1 MSQDNNKEHTDR
13 LSELLE
19 ALKQGSLDDIRRLLA
34 DLHPADI
41 AHLLEGT
48 PLDQRLIAWELV
60 QAPIQGEILLE
71 VSEGVRDDLIEAMD
85 SRAVVDA
92 VRHLDTDEIADLLP
106 DLPDEVVAEILFT
119 LDREDRQRLDTVLS
133 YPEDTAGGLMNLDM
147 VTVRDSVSLEVVL
160 RYLRRRGDL
169 PESTNKLFVVD
180 WNNRLVGSLQLTT
193 LLGSDLKKRVHDV
206 MTQDV
211 VSFQSMTPDRDV
223 AAAFERY
230 NLITAPVVDTEN
242 RILGRI
248 TVDDV
253 VDVIREQADQAVLAR
268 AGLSVEND
276 IFASVSESTKNRALW
291 LGVNLITAFIA
302 SWVIGH
308 FETTLSKM
316 VALAVLM
323 PIVASMGGNAG
334 TQTLTLIIRGLALGT
349 ITGANAHKVI
359 KKELMVGGLNGII
372 WALVVALVAT
382 LWFDDILLGV
392 IIGVA
397 MIFNMITAALAG
409 VLLPIMLNR
418 LGIDPAL
425 AGTVALTTITDVIGF
440 LSFLGLAALF
450 LV

>member
-1 MSQDNNKEHTDR
+1 MSQDNNKDHADP

-19 ALKQGSLDDIRRLLA
+19 ALQQGSLDDIRRLLA
-34 DLHPADI
+34 NLHPADI

-48 PLDQRLIAWELV
+48 PLDQRLVAWELV

-85 SRAVVDA
+85 SHAVVDA
-92 VRHLDTDEIADLLP
+92 VRHLDTDDIADLLP

-119 LDREDRQRLDTVLS
+119 LDREDRQRLDAVLS
-133 YPEDTAGGLMNLDM
+133 YPQDTAGGLMNLDM

-160 RYLRRRGDL
+160 RYLRRRGNL

-193 LLGSDLKKRVHDV
+193 LLGSDVKKRVHEV
-206 MTQDV
+206 MNQDV

-230 NLITAPVVDTEN
+230 NLITAPVVDAEN

-253 VDVIREQADQAVLAR
+253 VDVIREHGDQAVLAR
-268 AGLSVEND
+268 AGLSVDDD
-276 IFASVSESTKNRALW
+276 IFASVSESTRNRALW
-291 LGVNLITAFIA
+291 LGVNLITAFTA
-302 SWVIGH
+302 SWVIGN

-349 ITGANAHKVI
+349 ITRANTRKI
-359 KKELMVGGLNGII
+359 MRKELMVGGLNGII

-382 LWFDDILLGV
+382 LWYNDVLLGV
-392 IIGVA
+392 IIAAA
-397 MIFNMITAALAG
+397 MAVNMVTAALAG

-425 AGTVALTTITDVIGF
+425 AGTVALTTITDVVGF
-440 LSFLGLAALF
+440 ISFLGLAALF